1 MITIDHTVFWVVI
14 WPIIGFMMYTMRPSG
29 RVWRY
34 RGSWGEPGQGSH
46 GTFDSGGSRHHFDPE
61 PLLKEI
67 DAQREQIE
75 EMSARLAEL
84 ENRADFTERML
95 AGPKQGVSHQ

>member
-1 MITIDHTVFWVVI
+1 MITIDHTMWWII
-14 WPIIGFMMYTMRPSG
+14 WPLLGFAMMGM
-29 RVWRY
+29 
-34 RGSWGEPGQGSH
+34 RGSRRFGVRGMWGGPRAPE
-46 GTFDSGGSRHHFDPE
+46 FDPE

-95 AGPKQGVSHQ
+95 AKPGEAVSR